1 MTHHLQIIEKSYKHD
16 LIKFKVTKD
25 TMAKFTRNINTFI
38 LIANE
43 YSNKQHLANVENIN
57 AEIVSP

>member
-16 LIKFKVTKD
+16 LIKVTKD
-25 TMAKFTRNINTFI
+25 TMAKFTRNINTFK

>member
-16 LIKFKVTKD
+16 LIKVTKD

-43 YSNKQHLANVENIN
+43 YSNKQHPANVGNIN
-57 AEIVSP
+57 AEIESP

>member
-1 MTHHLQIIEKSYKHD
+1 MTHHLQIIEKYKHD
-16 LIKFKVTKD
+16 LIKVTKD

>member
-1 MTHHLQIIEKSYKHD
+1 MHD
-16 LIKFKVTKD
+16 LIKVTKD

-43 YSNKQHLANVENIN
+43 YSNKQHLANVGNIN

>member
-1 MTHHLQIIEKSYKHD
+1 MTHHLQILEKSYKHD
-16 LIKFKVTKD
+16 LIKVTKD

>member
-16 LIKFKVTKD
+16 LIKVTKD

-57 AEIVSP
+57 AVIVSP

>member
-1 MTHHLQIIEKSYKHD
+1 MTYHLQIIEKSYEHD
-16 LIKFKVTKD
+16 LIIVAKD
-25 TMAKFTRNINTFI
+25 TMAKFTRNINTLI
-38 LIANE
+38 LIGNE

>member
-16 LIKFKVTKD
+16 LIKVTKD
-25 TMAKFTRNINTFI
+25 TMAKFTRNINKFI